1 MRAAATPSAT
11 GAAVVAR
18 AADTPLR
25 PALPG
30 APSRLAGS
38 GLARLVE
45 PGPVPIAVDLV
56 FSGGGAGE
64 HASASAASR
73 PSLILPEP
81 PSSSSSGGG
90 DCFEFTYVLD
100 GRGAVS

>member
-1 MRAAATPSAT
+1 MHAAASPTT

-30 APSRLAGS
+30 APGRLAGS

-45 PGPVPIAVDLV
+45 PGAVPIAVDLL
-56 FSGGGAGE
+56 FSGGGGG
-64 HASASAASR
+64 HASEASPSARRLAA
-73 PSLILPEP
+73 PWPAAA
-81 PSSSSSGGG
+81 PSSSG